1 MEQQKTIRER
11 FLGIFGHE
19 PATIVRAP
27 GRVNLIGEHTDYNDG
42 YVLPVAIDRSILM
55 AAAPRPDRQVVLHA
69 LDFDQ
74 RAGFSLDDIQ
84 HDAQH
89 PWSNYQR
96 GVAFFLQ
103 ERGFELP
110 GMNAVISG
118 DIPVGSGLS
127 SSAAVEVAAAYTWQV
142 LSGFSLSRVELALLC
157 QRAENEFVGMKCGIM
172 DQFISAL
179 GQRDH
184 ALLIDCRT
192 LEHESVNLPW
202 RSSRTRS
209 APAERETSPA
219 LSVVEGFATPEIS
232 GKLGLDEGSPPS
244 AAIVVCDTMK
254 RRGLVDSEYNA
265 RRREC
270 EEGVRLL
277 RKHLPGIKALRDVY
291 PAQFERYQE
300 DLPEVVRRR
309 CRHIVYEN
317 ERVLQSVGALEE
329 GDLATFGRLMN
340 GSHVSLRDDYQVSCR
355 QLDVMAEAAW
365 QVEGVYGSR
374 LTGAGFGGCTVSL
387 VAGEAVERFRAH
399 VAAEYQEA
407 TGLKPQIYVCG
418 VEDGVGAAKPLR
430 RLRIKPSQG

>member
-1 MEQQKTIRER
+1 VQDRIVDIRRKFEE
-11 FLGIFGHE
+11 IFGCQ
-19 PATIVRAP
+19 PATVVRAP
-27 GRVNLIGEHTDYNDG
+27 GRVNLVGEHTDYNDG

-69 LDFDQ
+69 LDFEQ
-74 RAGFSLDDIQ
+74 RTEFSLDDIQ

-89 PWSNYQR
+89 PWSDYQR

-110 GMNAVISG
+110 GVNAAISG
-118 DIPVGSGLS
+118 DIPIGSGLS
-127 SSAAVEVAAAYTWQV
+127 SSAAVEVAAAYAWQV
-142 LSGFSLSRVELALLC
+142 LSGFPLSRVELALLC
-157 QRAENEFVGMKCGIM
+157 QQAENEFVGMKCGIM

-192 LEHESVNLPW
+192 LEHEAV
-202 RSSRTRS
+202 
-209 APAERETSPA
+209 
-219 LSVVEGFATPEIS
+219 
-232 GKLGLDEGSPPS
+232 KLGSGEGSPRSS
-244 AAIVVCDTMK
+244 ATIVVCDTMK

-270 EEGVRLL
+270 EEGVRRLQ
-277 RKHLPGIKALRDVY
+277 RHLPGIKALRDVS
-291 PAQFERYQE
+291 PAQFEQYQE

-309 CRHIVYEN
+309 CRHVVYEN
-317 ERVLQSVGALEE
+317 ARVLQSIEALRE
-329 GDLATFGRLMN
+329 GDLTTFGCLMN
-340 GSHVSLRDDYQVSCR
+340 ASHVSLRDDYQVSCR
-355 QLDVMAEAAW
+355 ELNVMVEAAR

-399 VAAEYQEA
+399 VAAEYQAA
-407 TGLKPQIYVCG
+407 TGVEPQIYVCA
-418 VEDGVGAAKPLR
+418 VEDGVGQ
-430 RLRIKPSQG
+430 I

>member
-1 MEQQKTIRER
+1 MNVQTRVVDIRRR
-11 FLGIFGHE
+11 FEKIFSHE
-19 PATIVRAP
+19 PATVVRAP

-55 AAAPRPDRQVVLHA
+55 AAAPRLDGQVVLHA

-74 RAGFSLDDIQ
+74 RTEFSLDDIR
-84 HDAQH
+84 HDDQH

-110 GMNAVISG
+110 GMKAVISG

-127 SSAAVEVAAAYTWQV
+127 SSAAVEVAAAYAWQV

-157 QRAENEFVGMKCGIM
+157 QQAENEFVGMKCGIM

-192 LEHESVNLPW
+192 LEHELVRLGAIAQRGSVTP
-202 RSSRTRS
+202 
-209 APAERETSPA
+209 
-219 LSVVEGFATPEIS
+219 VFAT
-232 GKLGLDEGSPPS
+232 
-244 AAIVVCDTMK
+244 IVVCDTMK

-277 RKHLPGIKALRDVY
+277 RKHLSEVKALRDVS

-300 DLPEVVRRR
+300 DLPDVVRRR
-309 CRHIVYEN
+309 CRHVVYEN
-317 ERVLQSVGALEE
+317 ERVLQSVEALKED
-329 GDLATFGRLMN
+329 DLATFGRLMN
-340 GSHVSLRDDYQVSCR
+340 ESHVSLRDDYQVSCR
-355 QLDVMAEAAW
+355 ELDVMVEAAW
-365 QVEGVYGSR
+365 QIEGVYGSR

-387 VAGEAVERFRAH
+387 VAGDAVDRFRAH
-399 VAAEYQEA
+399 VAAEYQAA
-407 TGLKPQIYVCG
+407 TGVEPQIYVCA
-418 VEDGVGAAKPLR
+418 VEDGVSEVLF
-430 RLRIKPSQG
+430 SSS

>member
-1 MEQQKTIRER
+1 V
-11 FLGIFGHE
+11 
-19 PATIVRAP
+19 VRAP

-55 AAAPRPDRQVVLHA
+55 AAAPRPDCQVVLHA
-69 LDFDQ
+69 LDFGQ
-74 RAGFSLDDIQ
+74 RTEFSLNDIQ
-84 HDAQH
+84 HDAQY
-89 PWSNYQR
+89 PWSDYQR

-110 GMNAVISG
+110 GVNAVISG

-127 SSAAVEVAAAYTWQV
+127 SSAAVEVAAAYVWQV
-142 LSGFSLSRVELALLC
+142 LSGFSMSRVELALLC
-157 QRAENEFVGMKCGIM
+157 QQAENEFVGMKCGIM
-172 DQFISAL
+172 DQFICAL

-192 LEHESVNLPW
+192 LEHEMV
-202 RSSRTRS
+202 R
-209 APAERETSPA
+209 
-219 LSVVEGFATPEIS
+219 
-232 GKLGLDEGSPPS
+232 LGAGEGSPRPS
-244 AAIVVCDTMK
+244 ATIVVCDTMR

-277 RKHLPGIKALRDVY
+277 QKHLPGIKALRDVS
-291 PAQFERYQE
+291 PAQFERYQG

-317 ERVLQSVGALEE
+317 ERVLQSVRALKR

-340 GSHVSLRDDYQVSCR
+340 ASHVSLRDDYQVSCR
-355 QLDVMAEAAW
+355 ELNVMVEAAW

-387 VAGEAVERFRAH
+387 VTGEAVERFRAH
-399 VAAEYQEA
+399 VAREYQAA
-407 TGLKPQIYVCG
+407 TGVEPQIYVCA
-418 VEDGVGAAKPLR
+418 VEGGVGEVKPLR
-430 RLRIKPSQG
+430 RFCRDFQANGLFII

>member
-1 MEQQKTIRER
+1 MNVQARLVDIKQEFK
-11 FLGIFGHE
+11 GVFGYQ
-19 PATIVRAP
+19 PATVVRAP

-55 AAAPRPDRQVVLHA
+55 AAAPRLDRQVVLHA

-74 RAGFSLDDIQ
+74 QTEFSLDDIR
-84 HDAQH
+84 HDDQH

-127 SSAAVEVAAAYTWQV
+127 SSAAVEVAAAYAWQV
-142 LSGFSLSRVELALLC
+142 LSGFALSRVELALLC

-179 GQRDH
+179 GQGDH

-192 LEHESVNLPW
+192 LEHELV
-202 RSSRTRS
+202 
-209 APAERETSPA
+209 
-219 LSVVEGFATPEIS
+219 
-232 GKLGLDEGSPPS
+232 KLKSDEGSPRPR
-244 AAIVVCDTMK
+244 ATIVVCDTMK

-277 RKHLPGIKALRDVY
+277 RKYLPGIKALRDVS

-300 DLPEVVRRR
+300 DLPDVVRRR
-309 CRHIVYEN
+309 CRHVVYEN
-317 ERVLQSVGALEE
+317 ERVLQSVEALRGE
-329 GDLATFGRLMN
+329 DLATFGRLMN
-340 GSHVSLRDDYQVSCR
+340 ESHVSLRDDYQVSCR
-355 QLDVMAEAAW
+355 ELNVMVEVAW

-387 VAGEAVERFRAH
+387 VAEEAVERFRAH
-399 VAAEYQEA
+399 VAAEYQA
-407 TGLKPQIYVCG
+407 VTGVEPQIYVCA
-418 VEDGVGAAKPLR
+418 VEDGVGEVLF
-430 RLRIKPSQG
+430 SSS

>member
-1 MEQQKTIRER
+1 
-11 FLGIFGHE
+11 
-19 PATIVRAP
+19 
-27 GRVNLIGEHTDYNDG
+27 VNLIGEHTDYNDG

-74 RAGFSLDDIQ
+74 RTEFSLDDIR
-84 HDAQH
+84 HSDQH

-103 ERGFELP
+103 EQGFELP

-118 DIPVGSGLS
+118 DIPIGSGLS

-192 LEHESVNLPW
+192 LEHQVVRLGSIAQRGSVTPV
-202 RSSRTRS
+202 S
-209 APAERETSPA
+209 AT
-219 LSVVEGFATPEIS
+219 
-232 GKLGLDEGSPPS
+232 
-244 AAIVVCDTMK
+244 IVVCDTMK

-277 RKHLPGIKALRDVY
+277 RKHLPVIKALRDVS
-291 PAQFERYQE
+291 PAQFERYKGE
-300 DLPEVVRRR
+300 LPEAVRRR

-317 ERVLQSVGALEE
+317 ERVLQSVEALKR
-329 GDLATFGRLMN
+329 GDPATFGRLMN
-340 GSHVSLRDDYQVSCR
+340 ESHVSLRDDYQVSC
-355 QLDVMAEAAW
+355 QELNVMAEAAW

-387 VAGEAVERFRAH
+387 VAEEAVERFRTQ
-399 VAAEYQEA
+399 VAAEYRAA
-407 TGLKPQIYVCG
+407 TSVEPQIYVCA
-418 VEDGVGAAKPLR
+418 VEDGVR
-430 RLRIKPSQG
+430 EI

>member
-1 MEQQKTIRER
+1 VNVQDRIVDIKQKFEE
-11 FLGIFGHE
+11 IFDCQ
-19 PATIVRAP
+19 PVTMVRAP

-55 AAAPRPDRQVVLHA
+55 AAAPRPDRQVILHA

-74 RAGFSLDDIQ
+74 RTGFSLDDIR
-84 HDAQH
+84 HDTQY

-103 ERGFELP
+103 ERGFELA
-110 GMNAVISG
+110 GMDAVISG

-157 QRAENEFVGMKCGIM
+157 QQAENEFVGMQCGIM

-192 LEHESVNLPW
+192 LEHK
-202 RSSRTRS
+202 
-209 APAERETSPA
+209 
-219 LSVVEGFATPEIS
+219 VV
-232 GKLGLDEGSPPS
+232 KLGSGEGSLRPS
-244 AAIVVCDTMK
+244 ATIVVCDTMK

-277 RKHLPGIKALRDVY
+277 RKHLPEIKALRDVS
-291 PAQFERYQE
+291 PAQFERYQG
-300 DLPEVVRRR
+300 DLPEIVRRR
-309 CRHIVYEN
+309 CRHVVYEN
-317 ERVLQSVGALEE
+317 ERVLQSVEALK
-329 GDLATFGRLMN
+329 GDDLATFGRLMN
-340 GSHVSLRDDYQVSCR
+340 ESHVSLRDDYQVSCR
-355 QLDVMAEAAW
+355 ELNVMVEVAW

-399 VAAEYQEA
+399 VAAEYQAA
-407 TGLKPQIYVCG
+407 TGIEPQIYVSA
-418 VEDGVGAAKPLR
+418 VEDGVGEALF
-430 RLRIKPSQG
+430 SSS

>member
-1 MEQQKTIRER
+1 MERQGTIKER
-11 FLGIFGHE
+11 FTEIFGQE
-19 PATIVRAP
+19 PATVVRAP

-42 YVLPVAIDRSILM
+42 YVLPVAIDRSIWM

-69 LDFDQ
+69 LDFNQ
-74 RAGFSLDDIQ
+74 WTEFSLDNLQ
-84 HDAQH
+84 HDTQH

-96 GVAFFLQ
+96 GVAFSLQ
-103 ERGFELP
+103 ERGFVLL
-110 GMNAVISG
+110 GMNAVLSG
-118 DIPVGSGLS
+118 DIPIGSGLS

-142 LSGFSLSRVELALLC
+142 LSGFSLNRVELALLC

-192 LEHESVNLPW
+192 LEHQLV
-202 RSSRTRS
+202 
-209 APAERETSPA
+209 
-219 LSVVEGFATPEIS
+219 
-232 GKLGLDEGSPPS
+232 KLGAADGSPRP
-244 AAIVVCDTMK
+244 AATIVVCDTMK

-277 RKHLPGIKALRDVY
+277 QKHLPGIKALRDVS
-291 PAQFERYQE
+291 PAQFEHYQ
-300 DLPEVVRRR
+300 DSLPEVVRRR

-317 ERVLQSVGALEE
+317 ERVLQSVEALRG

-340 GSHVSLRDDYQVSCR
+340 ESHISLRDDYQVSCR
-355 QLDVMAEAAW
+355 ELDVMVEAAW

-387 VAGEAVERFRAH
+387 VAEDAVERFRAH
-399 VAAEYQEA
+399 VAAAYQAAMGIE
-407 TGLKPQIYVCG
+407 PQIYVCA
-418 VEDGVGAAKPLR
+418 VEDGVSEVRGATHF
-430 RLRIKPSQG
+430 